1 MTLVDQ
7 HDIDAIWQSIGMAGH
22 KHEDDV
28 VKITVSGNRVLGA
41 HLLPGVEVDADEKPD
56 GVAVD
61 FRILDEAFIA
71 KPIQLCFGVMPETGM
86 QHIELNLNIGEN
98 SRASVVAHCTF
109 PNAVDVVHR
118 MDAVINVG
126 RGACYSYFER
136 HVHGPAGGVTV
147 VPKAK
152 INLGADARFKT
163 EFELIK
169 GRVGVM
175 DIDYEAECEA
185 GSVIELIARIIG
197 AGDDRVKINET
208 AHLRGERSRAFLQSY
223 LALKHDAFAEVY
235 NTVTAHADG
244 AKGHVDCKEI
254 VQGRAVARAVPIV
267 DVRHPG
273 AHVTHE
279 AAIGSVDSKQLQ
291 TLLARGLDEE
301 AATDLIIEGMLG

>member
-7 HDIDAIWQSIGMAGH
+7 KEIDAIWQSIGMD
-22 KHEDDV
+22 KHQHEEDV
-28 VKITVSGNRVLGA
+28 VKITVSGNRVMGA

-56 GVAVD
+56 GVSVH

-71 KPIQLCFGVMPETGM
+71 KPIQLCFGVMPETGL
-86 QHIELNLNIGEN
+86 QHIELDLNIGAN

-126 RGACYSYFER
+126 EGACYSYFER
-136 HVHGPAGGVTV
+136 HVHGPNGGVTV
-147 VPKAK
+147 IPKAK
-152 INLGADARFKT
+152 INIGERARFKT

-175 DIDYEAECEA
+175 AIDYEAECA
-185 GSVIELIARIIG
+185 AHSVIELVARIIG
-197 AGDDRVKINET
+197 AGNDKIKINET
-208 AHLRGERSRAFLQSY
+208 AHLRGEHSRAFLQSY
-223 LALKHDAFAEVY
+223 LALKHDAVADVY
-235 NTVTAHADG
+235 NTVTAYADG
-244 AKGHVDCKEI
+244 ATGHVDCKEI

-267 DVRHPG
+267 EVRHAG
-273 AHVTHE
+273 ADLNNDV
-279 AAIGSVDSKQLQ
+279 AFGSVDSKQLQ